1 MIKNTNSLSM
11 AEALEYIKKLDS
23 ESEVAG
29 FIKKFTQITPKE
41 AKEIRKKINELGLL
55 KVREEQ
61 ISKIIDVL
69 PDDAQDLNKIF
80 IDISLDEDETNKI
93 LDTIKQYK

>member
-11 AEALEYIKKLDS
+11 AEALEYIKKIEE
-23 ESEVAG
+23 ESEAAA
-29 FIKKFTQITPKE
+29 FIKKFTKITPKE
-41 AKEIRKKINELGLL
+41 AKEIRKKINEFGLI

-61 ISKIIDVL
+61 ISKIIDIL
-69 PDDAQDLNKIF
+69 PEDAQDLNKIF
-80 IDISLDEDETNKI
+80 IDVSLDEDETNKI